1 MSQQAQDRQ
10 EEEVRRIIRLV
21 KGNKALAE
29 ELRRA
34 LLDDELLE
42 LPEKFAKFATAAI
55 GHFGSLHQA
64 TGVLKDD
71 VKVLKD
77 DVKVLKDDVKVLKDD
92 VGEIKGDILEDR
104 VRMRPDDYLYD
115 FIEAGTSLTRAEV
128 IGLSR
133 NGTNGLSLLT
143 TKEAKDL
150 KDADLVIVGGHD
162 PETRARLSAV
172 VEVSVRA
179 GRSDIERA
187 RRRADILALH
197 GHRTVAIVV
206 ARHHLDQRWLE
217 LASESDVHVVVVGA
231 QVAA

>member
-64 TGVLKDD
+64 TG
-71 VKVLKD
+71 VLKD

>member
-1 MSQQAQDRQ
+1 MTVSQQAQDRQ

-64 TGVLKDD
+64 TG
-71 VKVLKD
+71 VLKD